1 MNTRFP
7 IRVGLMDDDYFA
19 LKWNSDLLTHD
30 LRTTVCFEV
39 ESPGELLLELNRC
52 PDIDML
58 LLDVEYSPEEPLLD
72 ALFQAIFKAHVPP
85 IILCLSQYGSPQT
98 LAAALGS
105 GVRGFLL
112 KHEIRMEICSALVL
126 ALQANFLVTPG
137 ILPVIQRHF
146 TAYINQVEVIPPW
159 VPHPDLSKQLRNI
172 LTLRVLYGLSAPLTA
187 LKTHLAT
194 GTVEKYMQ
202 TIYQILNTP
211 WGAEEFLAGLELKS
225 LPMET
230 QAFHRFTLPPGEL
243 MKENDW

>member
-1 MNTRFP
+1 MNMRFP

-30 LRTTVCFEV
+30 LRTTVCFEA
-39 ESPGELLLELNRC
+39 ESPGGLLMELGRC
-52 PDIDML
+52 PDIDVL
-58 LLDVEYSPEEPLLD
+58 LLDVEYLPEEPPLA
-72 ALFQAIFKAHVPP
+72 ALFEATLNARVAP
-85 IILCLSQYGSPQT
+85 IILCLSQYGSPQA
-98 LAAALGS
+98 LAAALTHGA
-105 GVRGFLL
+105 RGFLL
-112 KHEIRMEICSALVL
+112 KQEVRMEICSALVM

-137 ILPVIQRHF
+137 ILPLINRHF
-146 TAYINQVEVIPPW
+146 TAYVSQLDVIPPW

-187 LKTHLAT
+187 LKIHLAT

-202 TIYQILNTP
+202 NIYQILNTP
-211 WGAEEFLAGLELKS
+211 WGAEEYLAGLELKS

-243 MKENDW
+243 KS